1 MINGKDTKELHILTV
16 CGAGVGT
23 STLMRMNTNEVVKSL
38 NLPFPVIVDNTS
50 LSRANGTRCDLI
62 ITFESFK
69 KEVEKNNAN
78 VIVIKNLMD
87 KAEIKQK
94 LVDFLK
100 EKDVI

>member
-23 STLMRMNTNEVVKSL
+23 STLMRMNTNDVIKQL

-62 ITFESFK
+62 ITFESFR
-69 KEVEKNNAN
+69 KEAEKSSPN
-78 VIVIKNLMD
+78 VIVIKNLM
-87 KAEIKQK
+87 
-94 LVDFLK
+94 
-100 EKDVI
+100 EKGKKNGENC